1 MIKIVLMCM
10 LLAMPALASMADDLS
25 YQAQPAAVDLQ
36 HVAWGSVQ
44 AIDKANIGIA
54 GWMPTKES
62 MSDLG
67 PYFAGTR
74 EAVQGLNETLTTT
87 QISFVASETSLP
99 ISVGNATNAT
109 ILGEPT

>member
-1 MIKIVLMCM
+1 MSRTILICF
-10 LLAMPALASMADDLS
+10 LLLIMPAFASIDLS
-25 YQAQPAAVDLQ
+25 YQAPPATVNLQ
-36 HVAWGSVQ
+36 HVAWSSIQ
-44 AIDKANIGIA
+44 KIDQANIGIA
-54 GWMPTKES
+54 GWMPTKAD

-87 QISFVASETSLP
+87 QVSFAASENELP

-109 ILGEPT
+109 ILGESA